1 MSGGPQQDLPPLL
14 RQGRLEAGGGD
25 PGGRRR
31 RLPAGGGGE
40 PPSPAEG
47 EVQGVRGPGEG
58 SESDLDIFSTSK
70 GRSTEDSF
78 LCHSFQELPWRQDEE
93 EMMVSVGG
101 LM

>member
-58 SESDLDIFSTSK
+58 GESGGNESD
-70 GRSTEDSF
+70 
-78 LCHSFQELPWRQDEE
+78 
-93 EMMVSVGG
+93 GG
-101 LM
+101 ERKKI